1 MMVNEEIREKE
12 VRVVDV
18 DGKQLGIM
26 PLRQALELAQRKQLD
41 LVNVA
46 PQATP
51 PVCRI
56 MDYGKYK
63 YEAIKQE
70 KEAKKNQRIIDIKEI
85 RLSTTIEEHDI
96 DVKIKN
102 AIKFLKNGDKV
113 KVTVRFRG
121 RQITHPDIA
130 AEILKNFAEKV
141 AEVGTI
147 EKAPQMD
154 GRNMLMILTPK
165 ADVK

>member
-1 MMVNEEIREKE
+1 MVNEEIREKE

-56 MDYGKYK
+56 MDYGKYR

-70 KEAKKNQRIIDIKEI
+70 KEAKKNQRIVDIKEI
-85 RLSTTIEEHDI
+85 RLSTTIEEHDV

-130 AEILKNFAEKV
+130 AEILKNFAEQV
-141 AEVGTI
+141 AEVGII

>member
-1 MMVNEEIREKE
+1 MVNEEIQAKE

-26 PLRQALELAQRKQLD
+26 PLRQALELAQKKQLD

-85 RLSTTIEEHDI
+85 RLSTTIEEHDVE
-96 DVKIKN
+96 VKLKN

-121 RQITHPDIA
+121 RQISHPEIA
-130 AEILKNFAEKV
+130 SEILNKFAEHIGD
-141 AEVGTI
+141 VGI
-147 EKAPQMD
+147 VEKAPQMD
-154 GRNMLMILTPK
+154 GRNMIMILAPK
-165 ADVK
+165 QESK

>member
-1 MMVNEEIREKE
+1 MVNEEIREKE

-141 AEVGTI
+141 SEAGII

>member
-1 MMVNEEIREKE
+1 MVNEEIREKE

-56 MDYGKYK
+56 MDYGKYR

-70 KEAKKNQRIIDIKEI
+70 KEAKRNQRIIDIKEI

-121 RQITHPDIA
+121 RQITHPAIA

-141 AEVGTI
+141 AEVGII

>member
-1 MMVNEEIREKE
+1 MVNEEIREKE

>member
-1 MMVNEEIREKE
+1 MVNEEIREKE

-63 YEAIKQE
+63 YEAIKHE
-70 KEAKKNQRIIDIKEI
+70 KEAKKNQRVINIKEI
-85 RLSTTIEEHDI
+85 RLSTTIEDHDVE
-96 DVKIKN
+96 VKAKN
-102 AIKFLKNGDKV
+102 AVKFLKDGDKV
-113 KVTVRFRG
+113 KVAVRFKG
-121 RQITHPDIA
+121 RQIAHPEIA
-130 AEILKNFAEKV
+130 VDVLERFAALV
-141 AEVGTI
+141 ADAGLV
-147 EKAPQMD
+147 EKAPHMD
-154 GRNMLMILTPK
+154 GRNMIMILAPK
-165 ADVK
+165 AEEK

>member
-1 MMVNEEIREKE
+1 MVNEEIREKE

-141 AEVGTI
+141 AEVGII

>member
-1 MMVNEEIREKE
+1 MVNEEIREKE

-130 AEILKNFAEKV
+130 AEILKNFAEQV
-141 AEVGTI
+141 AEVGII

>member
-1 MMVNEEIREKE
+1 MVNEEIRERE
-12 VRVVDV
+12 VRVIDV

-96 DVKIKN
+96 DVKLKN
-102 AIKFLKNGDKV
+102 AVKFLKSGDKV

-121 RQITHPDIA
+121 RQITHPEIA
-130 AEILKNFAEKV
+130 AEILSKFAES
-141 AEVGTI
+141 VGEAGII

-154 GRNMLMILTPK
+154 GRNMLMILAPK
-165 ADVK
+165 AEVK